1 MSARDA
7 RQLHE
12 LVNDLASLNSE
23 RPQPT
28 LRREEPRGGIPSKR
42 GYAEKNYQPG
52 SGEGG
57 AGIASPLTEGA
68 GGRLE
73 LARTYH
79 PKRTLRSSDG
89 LFVWEVAPVATIRF
103 TDANGGAA
111 EFRLA
116 VPTEPDP

>member
-1 MSARDA
+1 MNARDA

-12 LVNDLASLNSE
+12 LVTDLASLNSE

-28 LRREEPRGGIPSKR
+28 LRLEEPRGGIPSRR

-52 SGEGG
+52 SGGG
-57 AGIASPLTEGA
+57 GLASPLTEGS
-68 GGRLE
+68 GGGLA

-79 PKRTLRSSDG
+79 PPRVLVSSDG
-89 LFVWEVAPVATIRF
+89 LFMWEVAPVATIRF
-103 TDANGGAA
+103 TDAAGAAA